1 MPSSN
6 RLTHRVR
13 QSEGVANI
21 QDQNHFILQIQHQCW
36 DRIGD
41 CQQSSDE
48 EAKEEV
54 EGLILKIVQ
63 QNELTCVIVS
73 HDLAQ
78 AARIASRIMMSRQA
92 GSKQSCS

>member
-21 QDQNHFILQIQHQCW
+21 QDQNHFILQIQRQCW

-41 CQQSSDE
+41 YQQSSDE

-54 EGLILKIVQ
+54 EGFILKIVQ

-73 HDLAQ
+73 
-78 AARIASRIMMSRQA
+78 
-92 GSKQSCS
+92 QSQEKRDVVD